1 MYDASAI
8 RLGMPAEM
16 FAALGEQRLAYIKPM
31 RSEDVALLGADAPK
45 LEPGHVVF
53 VLHAA
58 DGTPIVLTDSHE
70 SALKDAESYDLE
82 AVSIH

>member
-16 FAALGEQRLAYIKPM
+16 FAALGEKRLAYIKPT
-31 RSEDVALLGADAPK
+31 RSEDVAFLSADAPV
-45 LEPGHVVF
+45 LQPGYVVF

-58 DGTPIVLTDSHE
+58 DVTPIVLTDSHE
-70 SALKDAESYDLE
+70 SALADAETHELE

>member
-1 MYDASAI
+1 MYDASAV
-8 RLGMPAEM
+8 RLGMPADM
-16 FAALGEQRLAYIKPM
+16 FAALGENRLAYIKSM
-31 RSEDVALLGADAPK
+31 RSEDVAFLCADAPV
-45 LEPGHVVF
+45 LEAGHVVF

-70 SALKDAESYDLE
+70 SALADAQTHELE